1 MLFKS
6 IGNRFKQC
14 LRGAASRTSGMG
26 LINPQALIPYYRDR
40 LGDH

>member
-6 IGNRFKQC
+6 VGNRFEQC
-14 LRGAASRTSGMG
+14 LRWAAGRTSGMR